1 MILATAAKPGMPLV
15 IKIVI
20 VLIAIFIVGIAL
32 YIKKRNDIK
41 MQENIFCNQCGASV
55 SVTASFCNKCGNTLR
70 KSTGAVQPQA
80 RIIHNAGMSSKKHS
94 LVSGEKNKGLFK
106 ILAGIVLFMVLII
119 IAMAVISG
127 IKKRTSI
134 YGTWTDANQTV
145 SFTFNEDGN
154 LRISGANNILG
165 ADAFQFTEE
174 DGVLHL
180 QAQGLLGVGFDLGYE
195 IEDDMLSI
203 SILGQN
209 ITLYRVE
216 DSEVIDVVEAEN
228 AGDAASIEQAVG
240 NFVEEALDTVQIYSL
255 YGTWTDSY
263 GAISFTF
270 SEDGKLRVSGM
281 SDILSVDAFTFT
293 EVDDDTLQL
302 KADTDNPIAGMVGL
316 NMDYE
321 IEGDSMT
328 VSIAGK
334 QINLVKKE

>member
-1 MILATAAKPGMPLV
+1 MILATAAKPGMPLG

-20 VLIAIFIVGIAL
+20 VLIVIIIVGIAL

-70 KSTGAVQPQA
+70 KSTGPVQPQA
-80 RIIHNAGMSSKKHS
+80 RIIHNAGMSSKKQS

-106 ILAGIVLFMVLII
+106 ILAGIVLLALLVII
-119 IAMAVISG
+119 VVAVISE
-127 IKKRTSI
+127 IRKRTSV
-134 YGTWTDANQTV
+134 YGTWTDANQTI

-154 LRISGANNILG
+154 LRVSGANNVLG

-180 QAQGLLGVGFDLGYE
+180 QAQGLIGIALDLEYE
-195 IEDDMLSI
+195 ISDDTLNI
-203 SILGQN
+203 SVMGQN

-216 DSEVIDVVEAEN
+216 DSEAINVEEAEN
-228 AGDAASIEQAVG
+228 MEEADNIGDAVE
-240 NFVEEALDTVQIYSL
+240 NFVEDALDTVQVYSL

-270 SEDGKLRVSGM
+270 SEDGKLRVSGL
-281 SDILSVDAFTFT
+281 DTLSVDAFTFT

-328 VSIAGK
+328 VSIAGQ
-334 QINLVKKE
+334 QISLIKKE

>member
-1 MILATAAKPGMPLV
+1 M
-15 IKIVI
+15 
-20 VLIAIFIVGIAL
+20 
-32 YIKKRNDIK
+32 
-41 MQENIFCNQCGASV
+41 FCEKCGAQLPD
-55 SVTASFCNKCGNTLR
+55 TAGFCSKCGNTLR
-70 KSTGAVQPQA
+70 KGVNAAQKPVKKMPNINMVQKKVPS
-80 RIIHNAGMSSKKHS
+80 NAK
-94 LVSGEKNKGLFK
+94 KNKGFIK
-106 ILAGIVLFMVLII
+106 ILAGIVLLVVLIF
-119 IAMAVISG
+119 IAIAVISG

-134 YGTWTDANQTV
+134 YGTWSDANQTIT
-145 SFTFNEDGN
+145 FTFNEDGN
-154 LRISGANNILG
+154 LRVSGANNILG
-165 ADAFQFTEE
+165 ADAFTFTEE

-195 IEDDMLSI
+195 IEDDALSI
-203 SILGQN
+203 SVLGQN

-216 DSEVIDVVEAEN
+216 DSEGMNFEEVEDV
-228 AGDAASIEQAVG
+228 EQAVE
-240 NFVEEALDTVQIYSL
+240 NFVEDALDTVQIYSL

-302 KADTDNPIAGMVGL
+302 KADTDNPIAGMIGL

>member
-1 MILATAAKPGMPLV
+1 MILATAV
-15 IKIVI
+15 VI

-55 SVTASFCNKCGNTLR
+55 SVSASFCNKCGNTLR

-80 RIIHNAGMSSKKHS
+80 RIILNAGMSPKKQS

-106 ILAGIVLFMVLII
+106 ILAGIVLLMVLII

-195 IEDDMLSI
+195 IEDDALSI
-203 SILGQN
+203 SVLGQN

-216 DSEVIDVVEAEN
+216 DSEGMNFEEVEDV
-228 AGDAASIEQAVG
+228 EQAVE
-240 NFVEEALDTVQIYSL
+240 NFVEDALDTVQIYSL

-302 KADTDNPIAGMVGL
+302 KADTDNPIAGMIGL

>member
-180 QAQGLLGVGFDLGYE
+180 QAQGLLGAGFDLGYE

-240 NFVEEALDTVQIYSL
+240 NFVEEALDT
-255 YGTWTDSY
+255 GRT
-263 GAISFTF
+263 
-270 SEDGKLRVSGM
+270 
-281 SDILSVDAFTFT
+281 
-293 EVDDDTLQL
+293 
-302 KADTDNPIAGMVGL
+302 GL
-316 NMDYE
+316 N
-321 IEGDSMT
+321 
-328 VSIAGK
+328 
-334 QINLVKKE
+334 

>member
-1 MILATAAKPGMPLV
+1 MILATAAKPGMPLG

-41 MQENIFCNQCGASV
+41 MKKNIFCNQCGASV

-106 ILAGIVLFMVLII
+106 ILAGIVLLMVLII

-195 IEDDMLSI
+195 IEDDALSI
-203 SILGQN
+203 SVLGQN

-216 DSEVIDVVEAEN
+216 DSEEMNFEEVEDV
-228 AGDAASIEQAVG
+228 EQAVE
-240 NFVEEALDTVQIYSL
+240 NFVEDALDTVQIYSL

-321 IEGDSMT
+321 IEGASMT

-334 QINLVKKE
+334 KINLVKKE

>member
-1 MILATAAKPGMPLV
+1 MILATAAKPGMPLE
-15 IKIVI
+15 IKIVM
-20 VLIAIFIVGIAL
+20 VLIVIIIVGIAL

-41 MQENIFCNQCGASV
+41 LQENIFCNQCGASV
-55 SVTASFCNKCGNTLR
+55 SVSASFCNKCGNTLR

-80 RIIHNAGMSSKKHS
+80 RIILNAGMSPKKQS

-106 ILAGIVLFMVLII
+106 ILAGIVLLVVLII
-119 IAMAVISG
+119 IAIAVISG
-127 IKKRTSI
+127 IKNRTSI
-134 YGTWTDANQTV
+134 YGTWSDTNQTIT
-145 SFTFNEDGN
+145 FTFNEDGN
-154 LRISGANNILG
+154 LRVSGANNILG
-165 ADAFQFTEE
+165 ADAFTFTEE

-195 IEDDMLSI
+195 IEDDTLSI
-203 SILGQN
+203 SILGQS
-209 ITLYRVE
+209 IALYRVE
-216 DSEVIDVVEAEN
+216 GSEGMNFEEVDMEEAVE
-228 AGDAASIEQAVG
+228 
-240 NFVEEALDTVQIYSL
+240 NFVEDALDSVQVYSL

-270 SEDGKLRVSGM
+270 SEDGELRVSGM

-302 KADTDNPIAGMVGL
+302 KADTDNPIAGMIGL

-321 IEGDSMT
+321 IEGNSMT